1 MHGKRHLPTERGDL
15 MECTGKIQNVS
26 RDWQTGQF
34 QITFTLN
41 EASAI
46 NEIEKIK
53 DCQKLSIRAV
63 KYREKRSLDANA
75 YLWVLL
81 QKMAEVL
88 HQDKW
93 NIYLEMLGRYGVFT
107 HIIVKPNVVEK
118 VKEEW
123 RTVKELGEVCVNG
136 TTGIQLQ
143 CYFGSSTYNSKEMSV
158 LIDGVV
164 SEAKEM
170 GIETLPPYELERMKA
185 EWQTKDS
192 AS

>member
-1 MHGKRHLPTERGDL
+1 
-15 MECTGKIQNVS
+15 MEFTGKIQNVS
-26 RDWQTGQF
+26 KDWQTGQF
-34 QITFTLN
+34 QITFTVN
-41 EASAI
+41 EAAAI
-46 NEIEKIK
+46 NEVNHIQSCEKLNIK
-53 DCQKLSIRAV
+53 AV
-63 KYREKRSLDANA
+63 KHRERRSLDANA
-75 YLWVLL
+75 YMWVLL
-81 QKMAEVL
+81 QKMAEML

-170 GIETLPPYELERMKA
+170 GIETLPPEELERIKA
-185 EWQTKDS
+185 AWQNKNQ
-192 AS
+192 

>member
-1 MHGKRHLPTERGDL
+1 
-15 MECTGKIQNVS
+15 MECTGKVQNVS

-63 KYREKRSLDANA
+63 KHREKRSLDANA
-75 YLWVLL
+75 YMWCLL

-185 EWQTKDS
+185 TWGKS
-192 AS
+192 

>member
-1 MHGKRHLPTERGDL
+1 

-63 KYREKRSLDANA
+63 KYRKKRSLDANA

-123 RTVKELGEVCVNG
+123 RTDKELGEVCVNG

-170 GIETLPPYELERMKA
+170 GIETLPPDELERMKA
-185 EWQTKDS
+185 TWGKS
-192 AS
+192 

>member
-1 MHGKRHLPTERGDL
+1 
-15 MECTGKIQNVS
+15 MEFTGRLKDVS
-26 RDWQTGQF
+26 RDWQTGQYN
-34 QITFTLN
+34 ITFTMN

-46 NEIEKIK
+46 NEIDNIK
-53 DCQKLSIRAV
+53 DCEKLNIKAV
-63 KYREKRSLDANA
+63 KHRQKRSLDANA
-75 YLWVLL
+75 YMWVLL

-93 NIYLEMLGRYGVFT
+93 NIYIEMLGRYGVFT
-107 HIIVKPNVVEK
+107 HIIVKPNVVDK

-143 CYFGSSTYNSKEMSV
+143 CYFGSSTYNTKEMSV

-164 SEAKEM
+164 SEAKEL
-170 GIETLPPYELERMKA
+170 GIETLSPDELERMKA
-185 EWQTKDS
+185 EWNQYCKK
-192 AS
+192 